1 MNNKINILS
10 IDGGGSRGIIPLT
23 ILNFLYNNNI
33 NIIEKYEYY
42 SGSSV
47 GVLIICMLL
56 SPHINI
62 DIKDINKLKDEFMK
76 LVTKIFNNSY
86 YNMITTLYG
95 YIGPKYNNIY
105 LYNILKEYFGDLT
118 IGDLKGKIIIPLFD
132 ILSNEI
138 IIIDTENNSDFK
150 VIDLI
155 MASTAAPTYF
165 KSYEIEYQN
174 KKYIFVDNGVI
185 SNTQKTCI
193 IDKLLLKYNIEDI
206 NMLCIGT
213 GYFKYNFINNGGLLN
228 WMSNS
233 NITNIFMIADIIR
246 EEYSTN
252 ILLKNRYKYINV
264 KLDII
269 YNIIDIIDKKT
280 LYKLVDTTIEYLEN
294 NKNNILEN
302 L

>member
-150 VIDLI
+150 IIDLI

-165 KSYEIEYQN
+165 KSYEIEY
-174 KKYIFVDNGVI
+174 
-185 SNTQKTCI
+185 
-193 IDKLLLKYNIEDI
+193 
-206 NMLCIGT
+206 
-213 GYFKYNFINNGGLLN
+213 
-228 WMSNS
+228 
-233 NITNIFMIADIIR
+233 
-246 EEYSTN
+246 
-252 ILLKNRYKYINV
+252 
-264 KLDII
+264 
-269 YNIIDIIDKKT
+269 
-280 LYKLVDTTIEYLEN
+280 
-294 NKNNILEN
+294 
-302 L
+302 

>member
-1 MNNKINILS
+1 MNKNINILS

-23 ILNFLYNNNI
+23 ILNFLYNNDI
-33 NIIEKYEYY
+33 NVTKKYEYY
-42 SGSSV
+42 TGSSV

-76 LVTKIFNNSY
+76 IVTKIFSNSY

-95 YIGPKYNNIY
+95 YIGPKYNNIN
-105 LYNILKEYFGDLT
+105 LYNLLKEYFGDLT

-138 IIIDTENNSDFK
+138 IIIDTEKDSDFK

-165 KSYEIEYQN
+165 KSYEMEYQN
-174 KKYIFVDNGVI
+174 KKYIFIDNGVI
-185 SNTQKTCI
+185 TNTQKTYI
-193 IDKLLLKYNIEDI
+193 IEKLSLKYKIEDL

-213 GYFKYNFINNGGLLN
+213 GYFKYNFINNGGILN
-228 WMSNS
+228 WISNS

-252 ILLKNRYKYINV
+252 ILLKNRYKYINI

-280 LYKLVDTTIEYLEN
+280 LYKLVDMTIEYLEN
-294 NKNNILEN
+294 NKNDIIQN

>member
-1 MNNKINILS
+1 MNKNINILS
-10 IDGGGSRGIIPLT
+10 IDGGGSRGIVSLT

-33 NIIEKYEYY
+33 NITEKYEYY

-47 GVLIICMLL
+47 GVLIICILL
-56 SPHINI
+56 SPNFKI
-62 DIKDINKLKDEFMK
+62 DIKDMDKIKDEFMK
-76 LVTKIFNNSY
+76 MIIKIFYNSY
-86 YNMITTLYG
+86 YNKISTLNG

-105 LYNILKEYFGDLT
+105 LYNMLKEYFGDMT
-118 IGDLKGKIIIPLFD
+118 INELNGKLIIPLFD

-174 KKYIFVDNGVI
+174 KKYIFIDNGVI

-193 IDKLLLKYNIEDI
+193 IDKLLLKYNIDDI

-228 WMSNS
+228 WISNY
-233 NITNIFMIADIIR
+233 NITNIFMLADIIR

-252 ILLKNRYKYINV
+252 ILLKNRYKYINI
-264 KLDII
+264 KLDNI
-269 YNIIDIIDKKT
+269 YNILDSTDKKIIYKLIDITKD
-280 LYKLVDTTIEYLEN
+280 YLEN
-294 NKNNILEN
+294 NKNIILEN

>member
-150 VIDLI
+150 IIDLI

>member
-1 MNNKINILS
+1 MNNNINILS

-23 ILNFLYNNNI
+23 ILNFLYNNDI
-33 NIIEKYEYY
+33 NVTKKYEYY
-42 SGSSV
+42 TGSSV

-76 LVTKIFNNSY
+76 IVTKIFSNSY

-95 YIGPKYNNIY
+95 YIGPKYNNIN
-105 LYNILKEYFGDLT
+105 LYNLLKEYFGDLT

-138 IIIDTENNSDFK
+138 IIIDTEKDSDFK

-165 KSYEIEYQN
+165 KSYEMEYQN
-174 KKYIFVDNGVI
+174 KKYIFIDNGVI
-185 SNTQKTCI
+185 TNTQKTYI
-193 IDKLLLKYNIEDI
+193 IEKLSLKYKIEDL

-213 GYFKYNFINNGGLLN
+213 GYFKYNFINNGGILN
-228 WMSNS
+228 WISNS

-252 ILLKNRYKYINV
+252 ILLKNRYKYINI

-280 LYKLVDTTIEYLEN
+280 LYKLVDMTIEYLEN
-294 NKNNILEN
+294 NKNDIIQN